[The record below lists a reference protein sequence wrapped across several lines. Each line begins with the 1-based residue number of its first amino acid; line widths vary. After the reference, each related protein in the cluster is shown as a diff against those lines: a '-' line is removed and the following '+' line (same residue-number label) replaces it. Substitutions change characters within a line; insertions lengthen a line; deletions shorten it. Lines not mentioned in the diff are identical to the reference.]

1 MWQESV
7 SKDRQ
12 IQDRRAKAKRDYL
25 VSLQNQ
31 MSERARQRAT
41 ILQDDKDDVEANKM
55 SKESQQNK
63 IQHLREKK
71 LQQLR

>member
-41 ILQDDKDDVEANKM
+41 ILQDDKDDVEAYKM